1 MDAKDKI
8 ARLRAE
14 IERHNT
20 AYHDMDAPLISDFEY
35 DALTRELRELEAAN
49 PEMITADSPTQ
60 KVGGRAGPSFA
71 PVTHSPPL
79 ESLNDVFSFDDL
91 RAFGERTREYAS
103 GSGYVVEPK
112 IDGLSVAL
120 YYEDGVLARGATRG
134 DGVTGEDVTE
144 NLTTIRSVPR
154 RIDGAPARL
163 AVRGEVYM
171 PKSVFARI
179 NGRRECEGQAP
190 LANPR
195 NAAAGSMRQHD
206 PEVTASR
213 CLDIIIFNIQSVSGM
228 EFETHEDALRY
239 LDGAGFNVVRRAV
252 CGDMDGC
259 IEKIAEYGENRDD
272 TDYDI
277 DGAVVKLNSLEARA
291 RLGSTSKAPRWA
303 VAYKY
308 PPEEKT
314 TRILDIVIQV
324 GRTGALTP
332 KAVVEPVR
340 LAGTTV
346 SNATLHNEDFI
357 RERDIRIGDFVVIR
371 KAGEIIPE
379 VLSVVLSERP
389 EGLEPYSFPTT
400 CPECGGPVTRVEGES
415 AVRCLGAEC
424 PAQRVR
430 HIVHFAQRKAMD
442 IEGLGVA
449 VAQSLLEAGLVRSA
463 GDLYSL
469 DANAVAELPRMGK
482 KSAENL
488 MAAIDRSK
496 SGGLG
501 RLLYALGIPQVG
513 ESAARA
519 LSAQFGSMDKLERA
533 SAEEL
538 TSADDIGAVT
548 AQNIVD
554 WFAAPQS
561 KRLLRLLRDA
571 GVNMTAERPAT
582 ADGKFGGMTFVLT
595 GSLRNYTR
603 AEASALIESLG
614 GKTSS
619 SVSRNTTY
627 VVAGADAGSKLQ
639 KAEALG
645 VKVIDEDE
653 LNDLFNYASNSQ

>member
-1 MDAKDKI
+1 MDIKEKI
-8 ARLRAE
+8 VRLRTE
-14 IERHNT
+14 IAAHNR
-20 AYHDMDAPLISDFEY
+20 AYHEMDSPLISDFEY

-49 PEMITADSPTQ
+49 PGLITPDSPTQ
-60 KVGGRAGPSFA
+60 KVGGRAGASFD

-79 ESLNDVFSFDDL
+79 ESLNDVFSFDEL
-91 RAFGERTREYAS
+91 RAFGERTREDAAER
-103 GSGYVVEPK
+103 GYVVEPK

-120 YYEDGVLARGATRG
+120 YYEDGVLVRGATRG

-144 NLTTIRSVPR
+144 NLMTIGSIPR
-154 RIDGAPARL
+154 RIAGAPARL

-171 PKSVFARI
+171 PRSVFARH
-179 NGRRECEGQAP
+179 NEQREYDGQPP

-206 PEVTASR
+206 PAVAASR
-213 CLDIIIFNIQSVSGM
+213 CLDILVFNIQAVSGM
-228 EFETHEDALRY
+228 EFETHASALDY
-239 LDGAGFNVVRRAV
+239 LDAAGFNVVRRAV
-252 CGDMDGC
+252 RRDMDGC
-259 IEKIAEYGENRDD
+259 IEEIIKYGECREDF
-272 TDYDI
+272 DYGI
-277 DGAVVKLNSLEARA
+277 DGAVIKLNSLAARA
-291 RLGSTSKAPRWA
+291 RLGSTSRAPRWA

-314 TRILDIVIQV
+314 TRLLDIVIQV
-324 GRTGALTP
+324 GRTGVLTP

-357 RERDIRIGDFVVIR
+357 RERDIRIGDSVVIR

-389 EGLEPYSFPTT
+389 EGLAPYSFPAT
-400 CPECGGPVTRVEGES
+400 CPECGGPVTRAEGES

-430 HIVHFAQRKAMD
+430 NIAHFAQRKAMYID
-442 IEGLGVA
+442 GLGIA
-449 VAQSLLEAGLVRSA
+449 VVQSLLDAGLIRSA

-469 DANAVAELPRMGK
+469 DADTVAQLPRMGK
-482 KSAENL
+482 KSSENL
-488 MAAIDRSK
+488 IAAIERSK
-496 SGGLG
+496 SSGLA

-519 LSAQFGSMDKLERA
+519 LSARFGSMDDIESA

-538 TSADDIGAVT
+538 TSVGDIGPIT
-548 AQNIVD
+548 AQNIAD

-561 KRLLRLLRDA
+561 KRLLSLLRAA
-571 GVNMTAERPAT
+571 GVSMTSERPA
-582 ADGKFGGMTFVLT
+582 ASGGKFDGMTFALT
-595 GSLRNYTR
+595 GALRGYTR
-603 AEASALIESLG
+603 AEASELIERHG
-614 GKTSS
+614 GKASS
-619 SVSRNTTY
+619 SVSKNTTY

-645 VKVIDEDE
+645 VKVIDETE
-653 LNDLFNYASNSQ
+653 FEALINGAG

>member
-1 MDAKDKI
+1 MDAKD
-8 ARLRAE
+8 RMESLRAE
-14 IERHNT
+14 IELHNR
-20 AYHDMDAPLISDFEY
+20 AYHENDAPLISDFEY
-35 DALTRELRELEAAN
+35 DALTRELRELESAN
-49 PEMITADSPTQ
+49 PELISPDSPTQ
-60 KVGGRAGPSFA
+60 RVGGRAGPSFE

-79 ESLNDVFSFDDL
+79 ESLNDVFSFDEL
-91 RAFGERTREYAS
+91 RAFGERTREDAS
-103 GSGYVVEPK
+103 ERGYVVEPK

-144 NLTTIRSVPR
+144 NLMTISSIPR

-171 PKSVFARI
+171 PRSVFDRL
-179 NGRRECEGQAP
+179 NEQRENAGQTP

-206 PEVTASR
+206 PKVTASR

-228 EFETHEDALRY
+228 EFETHAETLSY

-252 CGDMDGC
+252 CSDMEGC
-259 IEKIAEYGENRDD
+259 IEEIIKYGESRGEL
-272 TDYDI
+272 DYDI
-277 DGAVVKLNSLEARA
+277 DGAVVKLNSLQAREH
-291 RLGSTSKAPRWA
+291 LGSTSRAPRWA

-314 TRILDIVIQV
+314 TKLLDIVIQV

-332 KAVVEPVR
+332 KAIVEPVR

-357 RERDIRIGDFVVIR
+357 RERDIRIGDKVVIR

-389 EGLEPYSFPTT
+389 DGLEPYSFPKM
-400 CPECGGPVTRVEGES
+400 CPECGGPVTRAEGES

-430 HIVHFAQRKAMD
+430 HIVHFAQRRAMD
-442 IEGLGVA
+442 IEGLGIA
-449 VAQSLLEAGLVRSA
+449 VVQSLLDAGLIRSA

-469 DANAVAELPRMGK
+469 DADAVAELPRMGK

-488 MAAIDRSK
+488 IAAIDKSK
-496 SGGLG
+496 SGGLT

-519 LSAQFGSMDKLERA
+519 LSARFGSMDEIESA
-533 SAEEL
+533 SAEDL
-538 TSADDIGAVT
+538 TSVDDIGAVT
-548 AQNIVD
+548 AQNIAD

-561 KRLLRLLRDA
+561 KRLLGLLRDA
-571 GVNMTAERPAT
+571 GVSMTSERAETPGG
-582 ADGKFGGMTFVLT
+582 GKLDGMTFVLT
-595 GSLRNYTR
+595 GALSGYTR
-603 AEASALIESLG
+603 SEASELIESRG
-614 GKTSS
+614 GRVSS
-619 SVSRNTTY
+619 SVSKSTTY

-639 KAEALG
+639 KAESLG
-645 VKVIDEDE
+645 VRVIDEAE
-653 LNDLFNYASNSQ
+653 FETLIL